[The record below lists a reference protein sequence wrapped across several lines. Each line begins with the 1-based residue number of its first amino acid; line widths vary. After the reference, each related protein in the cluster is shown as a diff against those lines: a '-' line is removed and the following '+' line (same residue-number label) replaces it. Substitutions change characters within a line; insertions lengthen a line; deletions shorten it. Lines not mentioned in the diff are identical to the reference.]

1 MVCRDF
7 IPVRAVRC
15 QFGFVAAD
23 SHTFLLLKDK
33 QNKINERTKSLL
45 ANIIKLQSSHDYQQ
59 RISLELNNFFH

>member
-1 MVCRDF
+1 M
-7 IPVRAVRC
+7 RAVHC

-23 SHTFLLLKDK
+23 SRTFLLLKDK

-59 RISLELNNFFH
+59 RISLELNHFFH